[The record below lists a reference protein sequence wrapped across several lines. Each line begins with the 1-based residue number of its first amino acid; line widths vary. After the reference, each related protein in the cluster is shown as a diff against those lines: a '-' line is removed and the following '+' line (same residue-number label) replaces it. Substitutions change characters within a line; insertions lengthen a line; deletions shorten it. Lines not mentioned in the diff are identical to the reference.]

1 MSEVGQ
7 GKKGMGS
14 WWKQNTASEKIH
26 GFVGKRRSK
35 GQNSCVLNVVFV
47 MDTNLCPHKQFKCK

>member
-35 GQNSCVLNVVFV
+35 GQNISVLNVVFV
-47 MDTNLCPHKQFKCK
+47 MDTNL